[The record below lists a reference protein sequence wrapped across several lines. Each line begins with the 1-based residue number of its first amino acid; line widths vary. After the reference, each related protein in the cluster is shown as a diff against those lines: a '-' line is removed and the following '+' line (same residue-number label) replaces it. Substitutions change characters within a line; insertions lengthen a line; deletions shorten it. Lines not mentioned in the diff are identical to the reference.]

1 MSLPVL
7 ISGTGPA
14 ALLFAQKLLHSSPRI
29 PFHLYERDLSLV
41 HRKQGYRFTVSGKGV
56 CACRNVLSPEHFELL
71 RDTAGHLDLDP
82 DAKRIDAHTG
92 EWIPSLG
99 FTHKRPAK
107 EEEEEDPEPLPI
119 DRTLMRQVLFRGL
132 EEYTTFGKEVVGYDT
147 DNAES
152 GVIVRFADG
161 STVHGALLVGADGA
175 YSRVGAQLNQ
185 SSSPRT
191 RLLDTEMRMIFG
203 KTPFSPELY
212 AALPEGENA
221 QILQGVTFVADPS
234 PRQSPLFFMMHAMRF
249 THRGKATAADPSIGA
264 VIPRDYLYWALALR
278 SDEPDVQG
286 VDWLAMDASSAGD
299 FAETVTKD
307 WIPSL
312 RAIVTHRD
320 PVQTTPLLS
329 AVTPL
334 PLTPFAS
341 EGQNRMVTL
350 IGDAAHAMPPT
361 SATGVTTALRD
372 AEVLS
377 TALAEYGVSHRALE
391 VYEAQMRAYATEAIE
406 ASINGGKKVVGMRDM
421 QDLKRIQVGH

>member
-29 PFHLYERDLSLV
+29 SFHLYERDLSLV

-56 CACRNVLSPEHFELL
+56 RACRNVLSPEHFELL
-71 RDTAGHLDLDP
+71 RDTAGYNEVDLV
-82 DAKRIDAHTG
+82 AKRIDAHTG

-99 FTHKRPAK
+99 FTHKRPA
-107 EEEEEDPEPLPI
+107 EEEEEPLPI

-132 EEYTTFGKEVVGYDT
+132 EEYTTFGKEVVGYDHDSDSPGT
-147 DNAES
+147 
-152 GVIVRFADG
+152 VVVRFADG

-175 YSRVGAQLNQ
+175 YSRVGAQLNS

-212 AALPEGENA
+212 AALPEGEDA
-221 QILQGVTFVADPS
+221 EILQGVTFVADPS

-249 THRGKATAADPSIGA
+249 SHREKATAIDPHIGA
-264 VIPRDYLYWALALR
+264 CIPRDYLYWALALR

-286 VDWLAMDASSAGD
+286 IDWLAMDASSAGD
-299 FAETVTKD
+299 FAEKITKE
-307 WIPSL
+307 WVHPL

-334 PLTPFAS
+334 PLTPF
-341 EGQNRMVTL
+341 EGPGQMVTL

-361 SATGVTTALRD
+361 SAMGVTTALRD
-372 AEVLS
+372 AEVLG
-377 TALAEYGVSHRALE
+377 TALAEYGVSQRALE
-391 VYEAQMRAYATEAIE
+391 VYEAQMRVYATEAIE

-421 QDLKRIQVGH
+421 QDLKPIQVGH